1 MNQPSVELLTLY
13 DGSCDVDDF
22 DEDGLIEVLKEIDD
36 IYENYPEMIDSYD
49 LTDTKYDNLYASV
62 KRLFPSNEY
71 FLGVGSATRSGKIDL
86 PYKMGSLNQLYT
98 ENDIIQWINQYNL
111 QDQDLIIS
119 AKYDGNAS
127 ECIFSSNGSLQ
138 ISFSRGDGHQGA
150 DTTRHVKHVVEKY
163 TLSLQEIQDTV
174 RKISKSSSVDLRG
187 EIICPKSKFDNN
199 RTSMNGYVFKNPRNM
214 VAGLMN
220 KSASDVSILKNLEF
234 IPFNIDN
241 ISGQCDK
248 KEQLDMLKAAGFAC
262 VRYVVMKGKDIN
274 ATTLTNIIHQFRD
287 EEDYELDGVV
297 IEVNNAALRSKIQPK
312 NDSLNPEYAI
322 KFKENAAA
330 VSVTVTH
337 VEWNVSKHGYLKP
350 TVVYEPVNIQ
360 GVTCTRATG
369 FNAGFVISNGIG
381 PGAVIDI
388 VRSGDVIPH
397 IVGIVSRS
405 TQNLYPD
412 HTTHGAYSWT
422 VNDNDEQVDLVLNV
436 LPDTAKLLQVVHF
449 AQTLKIPLLSEGNVR
464 KVYDELGY
472 VDIIDFVKMTEQ
484 NWVFAI
490 GSNGEKIYKAM
501 QAVFSGVED
510 TKLAAAIGC
519 FGRGVGYRKL
529 KRITKDIGKNI
540 ADITPINI
548 LKAGGVG
555 PVTLKL
561 ITSNLDK
568 YKQFV
573 EDTEG
578 FVNVIS
584 GINSTGKFSGISI
597 VFTGFRDN
605 DLQTYIEKRGGEVKS
620 SVSKNTNIVVTDD
633 VNGKSTK
640 LDKARELIQKGY
652 PIELLNKD
660 DFMAKYIKVV

>member
-1 MNQPSVELLTLY
+1 MNQPSVELLSLY

-22 DEDGLIEVLKEIDD
+22 DEDSLIEVLKEIDD
-36 IYENYPEMIDSYD
+36 IYENYPEMIDSFD
-49 LTDTKYDNLYASV
+49 LTDTKYDNLYTSV

-98 ENDIIQWINQYNL
+98 ENDIIQWVKQYNL

-262 VRYVVMKGKDIN
+262 VRYIVMKGKDIN
-274 ATTLTNIIHQFRD
+274 AATLTNIIHQFRD

-381 PGAVIDI
+381 PGAVINI
-388 VRSGDVIPH
+388 VRSGDVIPT
-397 IVGIVSRS
+397 IVC
-405 TQNLYPD
+405 
-412 HTTHGAYSWT
+412 
-422 VNDNDEQVDLVLNV
+422 
-436 LPDTAKLLQVVHF
+436 VV
-449 AQTLKIPLLSEGNVR
+449 KP
-464 KVYDELGY
+464 
-472 VDIIDFVKMTEQ
+472 M
-484 NWVFAI
+484 
-490 GSNGEKIYKAM
+490 
-501 QAVFSGVED
+501 
-510 TKLAAAIGC
+510 
-519 FGRGVGYRKL
+519 
-529 KRITKDIGKNI
+529 
-540 ADITPINI
+540 
-548 LKAGGVG
+548 
-555 PVTLKL
+555 
-561 ITSNLDK
+561 
-568 YKQFV
+568 
-573 EDTEG
+573 
-578 FVNVIS
+578 
-584 GINSTGKFSGISI
+584 
-597 VFTGFRDN
+597 
-605 DLQTYIEKRGGEVKS
+605 
-620 SVSKNTNIVVTDD
+620 
-633 VNGKSTK
+633 
-640 LDKARELIQKGY
+640 
-652 PIELLNKD
+652 PIEN
-660 DFMAKYIKVV
+660 MT